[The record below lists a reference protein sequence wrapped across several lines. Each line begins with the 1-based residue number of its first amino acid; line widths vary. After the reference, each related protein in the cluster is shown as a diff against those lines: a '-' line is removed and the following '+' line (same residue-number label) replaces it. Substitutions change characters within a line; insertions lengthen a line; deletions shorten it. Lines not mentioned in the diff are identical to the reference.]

1 MGQYEVTIREIKEYV
16 VEIEAES
23 EEEARLNAYYQ
34 ALESYDVAGWS
45 REIANIEEI
54 EEDKD

>member
-1 MGQYEVTIREIKEYV
+1 MGQYEVVIREIKEYT

-23 EEEARLNAYYQ
+23 EEEAILEAYNRD
-34 ALESYDVAGWS
+34 LEGYEEDSWDK
-45 REIANIEEI
+45 EIVSVEEI